1 VVFAATA
8 TFLYFGF
15 NGLVLGSF
23 NASLARSRA
32 VPIDWLQT
40 GFVVLLAVV
49 INVCL
54 RVVGVLLIN
63 ALLIVPAAI
72 AMNVSSN
79 LRRMFWTTVCCS
91 VGLSVIGQVLSWE
104 IQIRAEVPV
113 GISGVIVSLAV
124 IVFLATLP
132 FARRS
137 RHSA

>member
-1 VVFAATA
+1 
-8 TFLYFGF
+8 
-15 NGLVLGSF
+15 
-23 NASLARSRA
+23 
-32 VPIDWLQT
+32 LQT

-91 VGLSVIGQVLSWE
+91 VGLSGIGQVLSWE

>member
-1 VVFAATA
+1 
-8 TFLYFGF
+8 
-15 NGLVLGSF
+15 
-23 NASLARSRA
+23 
-32 VPIDWLQT
+32 
-40 GFVVLLAVV
+40 
-49 INVCL
+49 
-54 RVVGVLLIN
+54 
-63 ALLIVPAAI
+63 
-72 AMNVSSN
+72 
-79 LRRMFWTTVCCS
+79 